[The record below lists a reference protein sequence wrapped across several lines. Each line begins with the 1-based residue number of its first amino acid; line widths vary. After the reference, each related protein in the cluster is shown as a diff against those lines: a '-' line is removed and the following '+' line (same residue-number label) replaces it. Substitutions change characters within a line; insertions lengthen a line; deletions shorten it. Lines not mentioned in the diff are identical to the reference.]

1 MSETVIG
8 TSLGHILLELAP
20 DGLVR
25 VAQTERPT
33 TEISPSSKAVIEQIR
48 ACIDGEIDGQGIP
61 IVAQGSEF
69 HQKVWEALR
78 HIPRGEVRS
87 YSELAAMAGNPRA
100 TRAVAS
106 ACSNNP
112 YVVIVPCHRVVRR
125 DRGLGGFSWGLD
137 LKRQL
142 LEREGIQVSADG
154 YIR

>member
-1 MSETVIG
+1 MSETIID
-8 TSLGHILLELAP
+8 TTLGHILLELAP
-20 DGLVR
+20 EGLVR
-25 VAQTERPT
+25 VTQTKRAPT
-33 TEISPSSKAVIEQIR
+33 EVLPAEQHLVEQVR
-48 ACIDGEIDGQGIP
+48 ACLDGQIDGQHIP
-61 IVAQGSEF
+61 IVSQGSEF
-69 HQKVWEALR
+69 HQKVWDAMR
-78 HIPRGEVRS
+78 QIPRGEVRS

-106 ACSNNP
+106 ACGSNP

-125 DRGLGGFSWGLD
+125 DRGLGGFSWGLE

>member
-1 MSETVIG
+1 MSESIID

-20 DGLVR
+20 EGLVR
-25 VAQTERPT
+25 VAQTERET
-33 TEISPSSKAVIEQIR
+33 TKILPRDQDLVEQIR
-48 ACIDGEIDGQGIP
+48 ACIDGEIEGQAIP

-69 HQKVWEALR
+69 HQKVWQALR

-106 ACSNNP
+106 ACGSNP
-112 YVVIVPCHRVVRR
+112 FVVIVPCHRVVRR

-137 LKRQL
+137 LKRRL
-142 LEREGIQVSADG
+142 LEREGVLVSADG